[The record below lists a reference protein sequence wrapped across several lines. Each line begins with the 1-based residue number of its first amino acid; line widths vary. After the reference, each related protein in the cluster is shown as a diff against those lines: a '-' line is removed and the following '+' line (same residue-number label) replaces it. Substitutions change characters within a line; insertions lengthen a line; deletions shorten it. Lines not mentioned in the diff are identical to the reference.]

1 MKRILS
7 LFLLASLLLGVLGT
21 TLVSCAKGE
30 EESDETTV
38 NTVVAEGEYNGLDAV
53 DYGGKQVNFL
63 TYEEGSGGLT
73 TRNEI
78 EGDVEGDPVQR
89 AVYERNSIMQ
99 EKYNIVINYVA
110 SVNRGN
116 MGPIGDAQK
125 YYEAQTGEIDYILAG
140 TMANFACG
148 VRGYTVAAQKIPH
161 IQLDREWWYDDFLK
175 ETTIAGKNFFLIG
188 DFAYTTWSNSS
199 AMNFNEDLA
208 RVFQIDPEEIYDL
221 VRDGKWTFEK
231 YRTYSEAVYEDTDAT
246 IPGPSLNDTFGTL
259 GDSVMVDAVL
269 AGANITF
276 LKEQNDGSLRFGID
290 PRFDGL
296 FNSLYD
302 FCHHDNTMYVA
313 ATEDWAV
320 SNEKNET
327 GKNAYEEGRAIFF
340 IATLPYKNSIMRDAD
355 FSYLY
360 LPVPK
365 WTETQDKYYS
375 WCHQYNSSSV
385 AIMAG
390 KDLDML
396 GRIIED
402 FTFYSMKTVRPS
414 YYDTLVEGMMA
425 GTETF
430 IEMLD
435 YIVGV
440 YSIDRASLFA
450 YEGVTLLAGRS
461 GDIRTAINNGNN
473 KNYTTALKQMSA
485 WQTTVNGIVE
495 QVKAM
500 P

>member
-7 LFLLASLLLGVLGT
+7 LFLLAALLLGTLGT
-21 TLVSCAKGE
+21 TLVSCAKDT
-30 EESDETTV
+30 EESKDTV

-73 TRNEI
+73 TKNEI
-78 EGDVEGDPVQR
+78 EGDAAGDPVQR
-89 AVYERNSIMQ
+89 AVYERNTIMQ
-99 EKYNIVINYVA
+99 DKYNIVINYVPSA
-110 SVNRGN
+110 GRGN
-116 MGPIGDAQK
+116 LGPVSDAQK

-148 VRGYTVAAQKIPH
+148 IRGYTVAAQSIPH
-161 IQLDREWWYDDFLK
+161 IQLDKEWWYDDFLK
-175 ETTIAGKNFFLIG
+175 ETSIAGKNFFLMG

-199 AMNFNEDLA
+199 AMHFNASLA
-208 RVFQIDPEEIYDL
+208 KDWNIDPDEIYTLIDK
-221 VRDGKWTFEK
+221 GKWTFAK
-231 YRTYSEAVYEDTDAT
+231 YTEYSLSVYEDTDAT
-246 IPGPSLNDTFGTL
+246 RPGPSAFDTFGTL

-276 LKEQNDGSLRFGID
+276 LKEQNDGSLKFGID
-290 PRFDGL
+290 SRFDGL

-302 FCHHDNTMYVA
+302 FCHHDNTMYVT
-313 ATEDWAV
+313 ATEDWAINDE
-320 SNEKNET
+320 SAP
-327 GKNAYEEGRAIFF
+327 NAYEDGRAVFF
-340 IATLPYKNSIMRDAD
+340 IATLPYKNSVMRDAE

-365 WTETQDKYYS
+365 WNETQDKYYS

-450 YEGVTLLAGRS
+450 VEGVTLLAGRN
-461 GDIRTAINNGNN
+461 GDIRTAINNGTA
-473 KNYTTALKQMSA
+473 KNYTSSLKQMTS
-485 WQTTVNGIVE
+485 WQKIVDGIVDE
-495 QVKAM
+495 VKAR